1 VLIGSIDRQ
10 AAMVRIPFH
19 RTGYVLGLGAA
30 VPSTCAAEAVIGALL
45 GRKVE
50 LSRWNTAGEEISAPL
65 ASNLL
70 WLGSTARLC
79 EVTKVELARFA
90 AITRLEEDT
99 GEGQIRARRPLHRTV
114 NPVALA
120 LKFSCP

>member
-1 VLIGSIDRQ
+1 MVGFHFTAPDMSWVLVRLFQ
-10 AAMVRIPFH
+10 AP
-19 RTGYVLGLGAA
+19 VL
-30 VPSTCAAEAVIGALL
+30 PPTVIGALL

-79 EVTKVELARFA
+79 EVTKESNSLDLLR
-90 AITRLEEDT
+90 
-99 GEGQIRARRPLHRTV
+99 
-114 NPVALA
+114 
-120 LKFSCP
+120 